1 MKLYSFTHST
11 TTDEAPTVCRC
22 RAQDRRAL
30 CSHSGSWAHLEF
42 NRKAW
47 SSLPSTLTQETK
59 AVVGHWGELGKED
72 PPTWELE
79 VRTGKKELAEATE
92 YLIKG
97 PERQREI
104 LLCLGKEN
112 IRMEARS
119 TQGRVSRD
127 EVRAQSGYLPLERS
141 ACLGDSESRG
151 RSWK

>member
-1 MKLYSFTHST
+1 M
-11 TTDEAPTVCRC
+11 
-22 RAQDRRAL
+22 
-30 CSHSGSWAHLEF
+30 
-42 NRKAW
+42 
-47 SSLPSTLTQETK
+47 
-59 AVVGHWGELGKED
+59 
-72 PPTWELE
+72 E
-79 VRTGKKELAEATE
+79 VRTGKKELAEAAE

-127 EVRAQSGYLPLERS
+127 EIGAQSGYLPLERS
-141 ACLGDSESRG
+141 ACLGVSESRG